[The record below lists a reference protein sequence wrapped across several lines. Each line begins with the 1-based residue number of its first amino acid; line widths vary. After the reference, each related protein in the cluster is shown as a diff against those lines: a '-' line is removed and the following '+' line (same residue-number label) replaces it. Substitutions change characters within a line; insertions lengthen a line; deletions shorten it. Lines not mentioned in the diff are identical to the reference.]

1 MNQSAKTEKK
11 GLIQQ
16 FKEAPVAVR
25 AFFALIVVAVACSL
39 LFAGEASA
47 VSASG
52 ATLHTFFYQMW
63 DEVKG
68 LMTGAPAKAIMGLS
82 ILGTIAFSM
91 IKPNLIG
98 FLASVVIILVL
109 ANAPTTIDGSL
120 TVTVEALKAGLVH

>member
-1 MNQSAKTEKK
+1 MKNVQKEKK
-11 GLIQQ
+11 NIFQL
-16 FKEAPVAVR
+16 FKESSFTVR
-25 AFFALIVVAVACSL
+25 AVFTVIIIFIAVLMLYGGDAN
-39 LFAGEASA
+39 A

-52 ATLHTFFYQMW
+52 ATLHTFFDTMW

-98 FLASVVIILVL
+98 FLSSVVVILVL
-109 ANAPTTIDGSL
+109 ANAPATIDGSL
-120 TVTVEALKAGLVH
+120 TVTVEALKAGLAK